1 MNLINFS
8 ILEYCDNK
16 TLQKYSCL
24 SEKIK
29 ELYNQRIE
37 KGDFNED
44 IDLINQID
52 LIFNEDYSF
61 YSFNKNYFECFNS
74 IFNEC
79 VLILFNKKKYTFD
92 LFDLNSN
99 NDISVNQIESNLN
112 QNDSFIMMKY
122 HYSDF
127 LKKEYII
134 ISSLKYN
141 ISIYE
146 YKNFNLLLLNNLS
159 YSYKLSFS
167 NLRNVTSFEY
177 NNVNFFSRFNY
188 YSNKLEF
195 FDFNLEKKFECS
207 INNKMEHIE
216 VIKSNNTNEI
226 YFVSWF
232 YNGISSYKITN
243 NKIKSLKSFSS
254 YNKLTLYIIFM
265 NFEKIIECNCEN
277 LIIWNIITGKII
289 NKILLCPNIEKITQL
304 IKWNEEIYYAITD
317 LSYLYKINIKNNN
330 SKKYNI
336 KLNDLCICKKLIIK
350 YPSLIFLNNLGKIMY
365 LTKIKNNK

>member
-16 TLQKYSCL
+16 TLQKYVDL

-29 ELYNQRIE
+29 ELYNQRFE

-52 LIFNEDYSF
+52 FIANEDYSF

-79 VLILFNKKKYTFD
+79 ILILFNKRKYTFD

-99 NDISVNQIESNLN
+99 NDIPVNQIATQLN

-134 ISSLKYN
+134 ISSLKYI

-146 YKNFNLLLLNNLS
+146 
-159 YSYKLSFS
+159 
-167 NLRNVTSFEY
+167 
-177 NNVNFFSRFNY
+177 
-188 YSNKLEF
+188 
-195 FDFNLEKKFECS
+195 
-207 INNKMEHIE
+207 I
-216 VIKSNNTNEI
+216 
-226 YFVSWF
+226 
-232 YNGISSYKITN
+232 
-243 NKIKSLKSFSS
+243 
-254 YNKLTLYIIFM
+254 
-265 NFEKIIECNCEN
+265 
-277 LIIWNIITGKII
+277 
-289 NKILLCPNIEKITQL
+289 
-304 IKWNEEIYYAITD
+304 
-317 LSYLYKINIKNNN
+317 
-330 SKKYNI
+330 
-336 KLNDLCICKKLIIK
+336 
-350 YPSLIFLNNLGKIMY
+350 
-365 LTKIKNNK
+365 